1 MRRPSITIPRLSLAA
16 ALVMS
21 AACIGTAAWVLYWL
35 GRPPICRCGYVKLWY
50 GGRDPAEVSQH
61 FTDFY
66 TSSHILHG
74 VILYWLISL
83 IAQGRL
89 SVAAR
94 LVVAA
99 FIEAGWETF
108 ENTLFIIDRYRN
120 GTISQDY
127 LGDSIVNSIGDM
139 LAMIAGFLI
148 AARLPVWVTVMLLI
162 ATEAVMLALLR
173 DNLLL
178 NIIMLTYPLDWIRQ
192 WQAGG

>member
-1 MRRPSITIPRLSLAA
+1 MPVETPSLFSQIIEDHIELKRRNS
-16 ALVMS
+16 
-21 AACIGTAAWVLYWL
+21 
-35 GRPPICRCGYVKLWY
+35 
-50 GGRDPAEVSQH
+50 E
-61 FTDFY
+61 
-66 TSSHILHG
+66 
-74 VILYWLISL
+74 
-83 IAQGRL
+83 
-89 SVAAR
+89 
-94 LVVAA
+94 
-99 FIEAGWETF
+99 IET
-108 ENTLFIIDRYRN
+108 NLPIDRYRN